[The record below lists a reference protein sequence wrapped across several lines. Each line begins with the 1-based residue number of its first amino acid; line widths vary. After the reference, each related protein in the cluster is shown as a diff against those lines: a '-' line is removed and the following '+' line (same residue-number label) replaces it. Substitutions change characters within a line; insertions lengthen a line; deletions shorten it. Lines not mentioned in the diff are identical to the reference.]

1 MKIKKCEGD
10 GQGSCIRCAEHG
22 KWNRMWMCFLYE
34 IEGINGTY
42 CWECAQKNSEVKD
55 ETRYR
60 YDNRKI

>member
-1 MKIKKCEGD
+1 MKIKKCEGH
-10 GQGSCIRCAEHG
+10 GQGSCTRCENRG

-42 CWECAQKNSEVKD
+42 CWECTQKIMRSKD